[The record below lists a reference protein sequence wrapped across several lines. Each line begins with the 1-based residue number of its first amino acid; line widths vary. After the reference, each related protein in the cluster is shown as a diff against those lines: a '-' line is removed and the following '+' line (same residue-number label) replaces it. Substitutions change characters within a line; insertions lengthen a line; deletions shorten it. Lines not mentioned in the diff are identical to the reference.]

1 MKEQNVQILDRIMD
15 IIELMATSPRG
26 MGVTEIGMKLNL
38 HKSTVHRLINA
49 LLRRGYIEKEQK
61 TGLYRIGLKFVEIS
75 SMYMHQLE
83 LKTEALPYMRRLAET
98 AGQVAHLA
106 ILDETDAVY
115 IEKVDVF
122 QSLRLYSQ
130 IGKRIPA
137 YCSALGKVL
146 LAGQNKSRLMQ
157 IMENLNLE
165 PYTPNTIT
173 DHKTLAAEL
182 EKIRERGWAVDDEE
196 YEHGVRCIAAPIR
209 DFTGRV
215 IAALSVSGGFNIDKN
230 QEENY
235 IGLVVEAAGKISGR
249 MGYISNTANDSG
261 SHDL

>member
-15 IIELMATSPRG
+15 IIVLMATSSRG

-49 LLRRGYIEKEQK
+49 LVRRGYIEKDQR

-83 LKTEALPYMRRLAET
+83 LKTEASPYMRKLTEA

-106 ILDETDAVY
+106 ILDETDVVY
-115 IEKVDVF
+115 IEKMDVF

-146 LAGQNKSRLMQ
+146 LAGQNEPRMMQ
-157 IMENLNLE
+157 IVESLDLK
-165 PYTPNTIT
+165 PYTENTIT
-173 DHKTLAAEL
+173 DREALLAEL
-182 EKIRERGWAVDDEE
+182 EKTRERGWAIDNEE
-196 YEHGVRCIAAPIR
+196 HERYVRCVAAPIR

-215 IAALSVSGGFNIDKN
+215 IAALSISGDFNVLKTS
-230 QEENY
+230 QEEAY
-235 IGLVVEAAGKISGR
+235 IRLVVEAADKISRR
-249 MGYISNTANDSG
+249 MGFIPIQ
-261 SHDL
+261 